1 MHTKSIKTNFH
12 THTTFCD
19 GKNTPEEMVQ
29 VAIERGFSMLG
40 FSSHSLY
47 PFSLKG
53 NLNHTEHESYANE
66 ILRLKKQYADRL
78 EIFLGFEADYI
89 PGICCPRFENYAAFK
104 PDFLIG
110 SVHFIPNSWQIF
122 GVDNTPDDLA
132 SGINNVFGGDVQKAV
147 SRYFSLQR
155 EMLERG
161 DFTIIGHPDLIR
173 KFNGKMHLFSETE
186 EWYKKEIQATA
197 QAIAKAGVIAEINT
211 GAISRGH
218 MNEPYPSDYFL
229 SILHELQ
236 VPITISSD
244 AHFADGIDC
253 AFEIAVERAKKA
265 GYTEKAVLSSNG
277 IQFTAL

>member
-47 PFSLKG
+47 PFSLEG

-89 PGICCPRFENYAAFK
+89 PGICCPRFENYAAFN

-110 SVHFIPNSWQIF
+110 SVHFIPNSTQIF

-132 SGINNVFGGDVQKAV
+132 GGIKNVFGGDVQKTV

-186 EWYKKEIQATA
+186 EWYKKEVQATA